1 MTSFVVEAHVDRSL
15 HPEWAG
21 EPQCV
26 FCSIL
31 QKKLPAYTLYE
42 DERVIAVLGWS
53 PLVIPKIHQKHISAL
68 PEEYAA
74 ALGLVI
80 TRVAKALTKGP
91 NILNRRQAVPHV
103 GVRPSSAGR
112 RRFSHFL
119 FPRFTTISSPHPSWT
134 SRWIGVNT
142 RHFTLRLRG
151 RCTRWDGKGE
161 RNLMKILPKNSQ
173 IRYDANCHRPC

>member
-42 DERVIAVLGWS
+42 DERVIAVLDIAPLRPGHT
-53 PLVIPKIHQKHISAL
+53 LVIPKIHQKRISAL

-80 TRVAKALTKGP
+80 TRVAKALTKVLENPG
-91 NILNRRQAVPHV
+91 LNVVGNQEYAQAVPHV
-103 GVRPSSAGR
+103 HYHIIPAPQLDVQMDRSKYKTFHPPTEGEMHKMEWEGRTELDEDFAKEFTDKIRCELSSTML
-112 RRFSHFL
+112 SHL
-119 FPRFTTISSPHPSWT
+119 
-134 SRWIGVNT
+134 
-142 RHFTLRLRG
+142 
-151 RCTRWDGKGE
+151 
-161 RNLMKILPKNSQ
+161 
-173 IRYDANCHRPC
+173 